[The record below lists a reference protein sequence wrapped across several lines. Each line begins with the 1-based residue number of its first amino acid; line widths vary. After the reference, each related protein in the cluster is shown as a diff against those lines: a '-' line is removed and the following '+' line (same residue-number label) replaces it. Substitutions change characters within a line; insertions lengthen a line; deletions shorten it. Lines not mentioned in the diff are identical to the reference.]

1 MWQMWQVAAVAGG
14 ALSERDRRIVRL
26 KIMHISCKFKS
37 AISREGDRVRERE
50 RERRRRRRADK
61 RQNELSER
69 LAGICATYAAGCCWL
84 VSSCPILWLAP
95 HEARGEA
102 RGGGRSLGQHPSG
115 HIYSCNI
122 KIVAAFASAT
132 CYLSAVRHFTAK
144 GQRDD
149 DDGDDEGRTQSKI

>member
-1 MWQMWQVAAVAGG
+1 MRLLAGG
-14 ALSERDRRIVRL
+14 MAGVKLPHIVA
-26 KIMHISCKFKS
+26 C
-37 AISREGDRVRERE
+37 
-50 RERRRRRRADK
+50 
-61 RQNELSER
+61 
-69 LAGICATYAAGCCWL
+69 TPPPY
-84 VSSCPILWLAP
+84 
-95 HEARGEA
+95 EARGEA

-149 DDGDDEGRTQSKI
+149 DGDDGDDEGRTQSKI